1 MTAEA
6 GQPLTF
12 DITSNDKDIDP
23 ATIDLDPE
31 TPGVQKRLRVPGQGT
46 FVVDE
51 EGNVTFTPADGFEG
65 EVSIP
70 YSAKD
75 RDGNTLEPA
84 NISIVYPTVPQLED
98 DELTAE
104 PGQPLTFDITSN
116 DKDIDP
122 ATIDLDPET
131 PGVQKRLRVPGQGT
145 FVVDED
151 GNVTFTPV
159 DGFEG
164 EVSIP
169 YSAKDKNGNVLE
181 PANISIVY
189 PTVPQLEDDELT
201 AEAGQPLTFD
211 ITSNDKDIDP
221 ATIDLDPETPGVQKR
236 LRVPGQGT
244 FVVDENG
251 NVTFTPVDGFEGEIS
266 IPYSA
271 KDKNGNVLEPANISI
286 VYPTVPQLEDDE
298 LTAEPGQPLTFDIT
312 ENDKDIDPTTVD
324 LDPETPGV
332 QKRLR
337 VPGQGTFVVDEDGN
351 VTFTPVDG
359 FEGEVSIPYSAK
371 DRDGNT

>member
-1 MTAEA
+1 MA
-6 GQPLTF
+6 
-12 DITSNDKDIDP
+12 I
-23 ATIDLDPE
+23 
-31 TPGVQKRLRVPGQGT
+31 LRTQC
-46 FVVDE
+46 
-51 EGNVTFTPADGFEG
+51 
-65 EVSIP
+65 
-70 YSAKD
+70 
-75 RDGNTLEPA
+75 L
-84 NISIVYPTVPQLED
+84 NISIVYPV
-98 DELTAE
+98 
-104 PGQPLTFDITSN
+104 
-116 DKDIDP
+116 
-122 ATIDLDPET
+122 
-131 PGVQKRLRVPGQGT
+131 
-145 FVVDED
+145 
-151 GNVTFTPV
+151 
-159 DGFEG
+159 
-164 EVSIP
+164 
-169 YSAKDKNGNVLE
+169 
-181 PANISIVY
+181 
-189 PTVPQLEDDELT
+189 VPQLEDDELT

-244 FVVDENG
+244 FVVDEEG

-271 KDKNGNVLEPANISI
+271 KDRDGNTLEPANISI

-312 ENDKDIDPTTVD
+312 SNDKDIDPTTID

-337 VPGQGTFVVDEDGN
+337 VPGQGTFVVDEEGN

-371 DRDGNT
+371 DKNGNTLEPANISIVYPTVPQLEDDELTAEAGQPLTFDITSNDKDIDPTTIDLDPETPGSSETTASSGAGNFCCG